1 LSAAGAEGGRAGR
14 GVRTKAPLGYGIA
27 HFIVYVGVV
36 LTLAHFGLTA
46 VGGAV
51 IRTLFLGSTFAVVPQ
66 R

>member
-14 GVRTKAPLGYGIA
+14 GVRTKALLGYGIA

-36 LTLAHFGLTA
+36 LALAHFGLTEVA

-51 IRTLFLGSTFAVVPQ
+51 IRGVEGNQSY
-66 R
+66 